1 MRVSLHFVRTVEQ
14 ESTVA
19 SRLDD
24 FGRIAMAIAP
34 IEEAVEAPGQG
45 SVTPGRLEDAG
56 GSRRWFRCREMWMS
70 PVHFPRKARWFAS
83 KR

>member
-1 MRVSLHFVRTVEQ
+1 MRVSLHFFGTVEQ

-19 SRLDD
+19 LRLDD

-34 IEEAVEAPGQG
+34 IEETVEAPGQG

-56 GSRRWFRCREMWMS
+56 GSRRWFRCREM
-70 PVHFPRKARWFAS
+70 
-83 KR
+83 